1 MLRYWAIRRKICT
14 LMKETIELGPFPV
27 DAKESDALCEV
38 VARSVSGCHDVIA
51 VLDDVLA
58 ARGVHLA
65 EGSDGQWGWT
75 GLRIRSEAIASLPSW
90 RERGRA
96 A

>member
-51 VLDDVLA
+51 ILDDVLA
-58 ARGVHLA
+58 ARGIHLA
-65 EGSDGQWGWT
+65 EGSDGSGD
-75 GLRIRSEAIASLPSW
+75 GPDFEFALKRSPVC
-90 RERGRA
+90 RRGP
-96 A
+96 